1 MLKSVEKTT
10 IHEIIINK
18 SRFIGI
24 IEPIDDVDMVPVVLK
39 HYQEVYPDAT
49 HYCYAYI
56 IGPHE
61 KANDNG
67 EPSGTAGLPMLGVL
81 QKNEL
86 QNVLAIVIRY
96 FGGIKLGA
104 GGLVRAY
111 TQATSQAL
119 EQGEIV
125 VKEKTPYYAFSFAYP
140 YIGQIDHLLKTRHI
154 PVCQKH
160 FEMQVTY
167 ECYVPDPQ
175 LFDAISDLTR
185 GQYEKELIRYAYI
198 KKQEVSDE

>member
-1 MLKSVEKTT
+1 MFGITERVTC
-10 IHEIIINK
+10 EIEVKK
-18 SRFIGI
+18 SRFITCLI
-24 IEPIDDVDMVPVVLK
+24 PITDKNDVKEKIEQVK
-39 HYQEVYPDAT
+39 KEYPGAT

-56 IGPHE
+56 LLHD
-61 KANDNG
+61 KKCSDDK
-67 EPSGTAGLPMLGVL
+67 EPSKTAGQPILNVL
-81 QKNEL
+81 EKHHL
-86 QNVLAIVIRY
+86 YYTLAIVIRY